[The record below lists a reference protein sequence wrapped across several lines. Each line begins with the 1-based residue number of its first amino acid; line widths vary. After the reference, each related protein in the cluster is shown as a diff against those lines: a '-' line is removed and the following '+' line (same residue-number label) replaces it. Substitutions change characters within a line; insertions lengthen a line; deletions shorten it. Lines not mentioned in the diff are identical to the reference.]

1 MCTILLKT
9 RLRPGKKVKKKT
21 GVREFGKR
29 PLRPGFLPKNADDV
43 FQLIRTPILLIRTPI
58 LDFRRYVRQ
67 FLLEKGCK
75 RFSINTYANFGFSPL
90 RTPVFA

>member
-43 FQLIRTPILLIRTPI
+43 FQLIRTPILK
-58 LDFRRYVRQ
+58 FRRYVHQ

-75 RFSINTYANFGFSPL
+75 RFSINTYANFGFSLL